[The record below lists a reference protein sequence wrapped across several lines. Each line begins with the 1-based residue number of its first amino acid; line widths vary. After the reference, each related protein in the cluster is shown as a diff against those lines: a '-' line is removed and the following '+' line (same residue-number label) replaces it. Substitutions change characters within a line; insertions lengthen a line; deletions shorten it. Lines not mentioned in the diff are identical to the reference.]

1 MIIISHIAFFLF
13 ISFFNGRIFLRLSY
27 KNNLDL
33 NIYET
38 VFFGLI
44 ITGFFAQILNFFLPL
59 NDKIIYFNL
68 LIISFYIFT
77 NYKNFNIHLTV
88 KDIFIF
94 IFLIFFVFILIY
106 GSSFSDDLNHYHNGY
121 ITNTDNFNYIF
132 GLNFL
137 HHHYG
142 YSSIWLILHSY
153 FNFDNNILQDI
164 HILNGIILIS
174 VLGTLIKEFLDPN
187 GKKNNFLIILIV
199 FFIFFIF
206 LKYTRIKEF
215 GIDRPGFLTFI
226 FITYYFFKYYLFD
239 EIYKNQHFKNILILS
254 LFLFF
259 IKLVYI
265 PFLFLSL
272 IFVLKKNLRP
282 ILFTKFSFFYIILL
296 TSYFFKNIIISG
308 CIIYPLDLTCLEF
321 IPWNSSEIS
330 KIISFNTEV
339 VNKSYYEYSGN
350 LSKDEYIDNFNWKYS
365 WLLRNINELFEYV
378 ATMLVC
384 IFFTLITIKKNSI
397 FQFKQKRIIYILYIL
412 LILSLIISFKTPVIR
427 MFHHIFLIF
436 GVIFLFNR
444 YKNYKISI
452 KKYYFITFFVLF
464 LSFNLSK
471 NFLRIYQNNFINN
484 PYQNVY
490 DRGWYQVPKQM
501 KLGKFKYY
509 NGWIDAAPIGNE
521 NLSKYNYKKIKFFH
535 IIFK

>member
-1 MIIISHIAFFLF
+1 MIIVSHIAFFLF
-13 ISFFNGRIFLRLSY
+13 ITFFNGRIFLKLSY
-27 KNNLDL
+27 RNNLEF

-44 ITGFFAQILNFFLPL
+44 ITGFFAQIINFFLPL

-68 LIISFYIFT
+68 LIISFYILT
-77 NYKNFNIHLTV
+77 KYKSFNIHLTI

-94 IFLIFFVFILIY
+94 IFLIFFIFILIY

-153 FNFDNNILQDI
+153 LNFDNNILQDI
-164 HILNGIILIS
+164 HVLNGIILIS
-174 VLGTLIKEFLDPN
+174 VLGTLITEFFDHN
-187 GKKNNFLIILIV
+187 KKKNNFLIVLII

-215 GIDRPGFLTFI
+215 GIDRPGFLIFI
-226 FITYYFFKYYLFD
+226 FITYYFFKYYLSN
-239 EIYKNQHFKNILILS
+239 IYYKNQHYKNILILS
-254 LFLFF
+254 LFLFS
-259 IKLVYI
+259 IKLIYI

-282 ILFTKFSFFYIILL
+282 ILFSKFSYFYIFLI

-339 VNKSYYEYSGN
+339 MNKSYYEYSGN
-350 LSKDEYIDNFNWKYS
+350 LSKTEYIKNFNWKHT
-365 WLLRNINELFEYV
+365 WLLRNINELSEYF
-378 ATMLVC
+378 ATILVC
-384 IFFTLITIKKNSI
+384 IFFTLMIIKKNSI
-397 FQFKQKRIIYILYIL
+397 IQFKEKKIIYILYIL
-412 LILSLIISFKTPVIR
+412 LILSLVISLKTPVIR
-427 MFHHIFLIF
+427 MFHHIFLII
-436 GVIFLFNR
+436 GIIFLFYR
-444 YKNYKISI
+444 FRNYEVSI

-464 LSFNLSK
+464 LSFNFSK
-471 NFLRIYQNNFINN
+471 NFLRIYQGNFINN
-484 PYQNVY
+484 PYQHIY
-490 DRGWYQVPKQM
+490 ERGWYQVPKLM
-501 KLGKFKYY
+501 KLGKFEYY
-509 NGWIDAAPIGNE
+509 KGWIDAAPIGNE
-521 NLSKYNYKKIKFFH
+521 NLDKYNHKKIKFFH
-535 IIFK
+535 IISK